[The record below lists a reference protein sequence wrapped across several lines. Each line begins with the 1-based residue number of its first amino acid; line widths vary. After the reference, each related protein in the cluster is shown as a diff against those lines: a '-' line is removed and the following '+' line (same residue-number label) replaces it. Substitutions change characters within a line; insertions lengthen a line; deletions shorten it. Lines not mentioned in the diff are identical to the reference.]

1 MTDVAKKLAEEAL
14 LLPRED
20 RAELVD
26 RLLQSLNIPTQ
37 TEIDQ
42 RWKKEV
48 EKRVEEYESGK
59 VEGIEGEQVF
69 SEIRNRLKK

>member
-48 EKRVEEYESGK
+48 EKRVEEYESGT